1 MREAAS
7 LDLSAALDQR
17 VAQHVRQVQALGGHA
32 HAAAG
37 QPADLP
43 GHDAHPAGGLHF
55 RPQRTQSLPVDLTGG
70 PQRVDALEGLRQ
82 QFGHLAADLG
92 DR

>member
-1 MREAAS
+1 MMPTRRAAS
-7 LDLSAALDQR
+7 TSDRSARSPCLSI
-17 VAQHVRQVQALGGHA
+17 
-32 HAAAG
+32 
-37 QPADLP
+37 
-43 GHDAHPAGGLHF
+43 
-55 RPQRTQSLPVDLTGG
+55 LTGG